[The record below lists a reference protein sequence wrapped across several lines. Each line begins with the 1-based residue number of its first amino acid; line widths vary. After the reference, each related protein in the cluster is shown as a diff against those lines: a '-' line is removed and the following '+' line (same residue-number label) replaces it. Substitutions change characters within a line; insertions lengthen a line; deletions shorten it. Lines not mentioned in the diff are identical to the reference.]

1 MSLLQPSINLGL
13 KEFDFWNMTPGEVQ
27 RYSEGAVWRMQ
38 SQAQFDYMLA
48 NLIGVSSARMM
59 SNEVKFP
66 TLEEA
71 YPGLFEKKSAEEK
84 ELEEE
89 QLRIQNST
97 NRFLEFA
104 MKHNAKRRNEG
115 VET

>member
-1 MSLLQPSINLGL
+1 
-13 KEFDFWNMTPGEVQ
+13 MTPGEVE
-27 RYSEGAVWRMQ
+27 RFCEGAMWRMR

-48 NLIGVSSARMM
+48 DLIGVSSARMM

-66 TLEEA
+66 TLEEV
-71 YPGLFEKKSAEEK
+71 YPSLFEAKPEEAK
-84 ELEEE
+84 ALEEE
-89 QLRIQNST
+89 QKRITDST

-104 MKHNAKRRNEG
+104 MKHNAKRRDKG

>member
-1 MSLLQPSINLGL
+1 
-13 KEFDFWNMTPGEVQ
+13 MTPGEVS
-27 RYSEGAVWRMQ
+27 RYSEGAVWRLR
-38 SQAQFDYMLA
+38 SKAQFDYMLA
-48 NLIGVSSARMM
+48 DLIGVSSARMM

-71 YPGLFEKKSAEEK
+71 YPGLFERKPEEVK
-84 ELEEE
+84 ALEEE
-89 QLRIQNST
+89 ELRIQNST

-104 MKHNAKRRNEG
+104 MKHNAKRRDKG

>member
-1 MSLLQPSINLGL
+1 
-13 KEFDFWNMTPGEVQ
+13 MTPGEIK
-27 RYSEGAVWRMQ
+27 RYNEGAFWRMK
-38 SQAQFDYMLA
+38 SRAQFDYMLA
-48 NLIGVSSARMM
+48 DLIGISSARML

-71 YPGLFEKKSAEEK
+71 YPGLFEKKPEEIK

-89 QLRIQNST
+89 QKRITDST

-104 MKHNAKRRNEG
+104 MKHNARERDKG

>member
-1 MSLLQPSINLGL
+1 MA
-13 KEFDFWNMTPGEVQ
+13 EFDFWNMTPGEVE
-27 RYSEGAVWRMQ
+27 RFCEGAMWRLK

-48 NLIGVSSARMM
+48 DLIGVSSARMM

-71 YPGLFEKKSAEEK
+71 YPGLFEKKPDEIKA
-84 ELEEE
+84 LEEE
-89 QLRIQNST
+89 EMRIQNST

-115 VET
+115 VETTTNGN

>member
-1 MSLLQPSINLGL
+1 
-13 KEFDFWNMTPGEVQ
+13 MTPGVVE
-27 RYSEGAVWRMQ
+27 RYSEGALWRLR
-38 SQAQFDYMLA
+38 SKAQFDYMLA
-48 NLIGVSSARMM
+48 DLIGVSSARMM

-71 YPGLFEKKSAEEK
+71 YPGLFERKPEEVK
-84 ELEEE
+84 ALEEE
-89 QLRIQNST
+89 QLGIQNST
-97 NRFLEFA
+97 DRFLEFA

>member
-1 MSLLQPSINLGL
+1 
-13 KEFDFWNMTPGEVQ
+13 MTPGEVQ
-27 RYSEGAVWRMQ
+27 RYNDGALWRLK
-38 SQAQFDYMLA
+38 SKAQFDYMLA

-59 SNEVKFP
+59 SNDVKFP

-71 YPGLFEKKSAEEK
+71 YPGLFEAKTEEVK
-84 ELEEE
+84 AIEEE
-89 QLRIQNST
+89 ELRIQNST

-104 MKHNAKRRNEG
+104 MKHNAKRRDKG

>member
-1 MSLLQPSINLGL
+1 
-13 KEFDFWNMTPGEVQ
+13 MTPGEVK
-27 RYSEGAVWRMQ
+27 RYNEGAMWRMK
-38 SQAQFDYMLA
+38 SRAQFDYMLA
-48 NLIGVSSARMM
+48 DLIGISSARIM

-71 YPGLFEKKSAEEK
+71 YPGLFEKTPAEIK

-89 QLRIQNST
+89 QKRITDST
-97 NRFLEFA
+97 NRFMEFA
-104 MKHNAKRRNEG
+104 MKHNSKKRNEG

>member
-1 MSLLQPSINLGL
+1 MA
-13 KEFDFWNMTPGEVQ
+13 EFDFWNMTPGEVE
-27 RYSEGAVWRMQ
+27 RFCEGAMWRLK

-48 NLIGVSSARMM
+48 DLIGVSSARMM

-71 YPGLFEKKSAEEK
+71 YPGLFERKPDEVKA
-84 ELEEE
+84 LEEE
-89 QLRIQNST
+89 ELRIQNST

-104 MKHNAKRRNEG
+104 MKHNAKRLNEG
-115 VET
+115 VETKTNGN

>member
-1 MSLLQPSINLGL
+1 
-13 KEFDFWNMTPGEVQ
+13 MTPGEVE
-27 RYSEGAVWRMQ
+27 RYTNGALWRLK
-38 SQAQFDYMLA
+38 SKAQFDYMLA
-48 NLIGVSSARMM
+48 DLIGVSSARMM

-71 YPGLFEKKSAEEK
+71 YPGLFEKKPEEMK
-84 ELEEE
+84 EIEEE
-89 QLRIQNST
+89 QKRIQQST

>member
-1 MSLLQPSINLGL
+1 
-13 KEFDFWNMTPGEVQ
+13 MTPGEVQ
-27 RYSEGAVWRMQ
+27 RYNDGAAWRLK
-38 SQAQFDYMLA
+38 SKAQFDYMLA
-48 NLIGVSSARMM
+48 NLIGISSARMM
-59 SNEVKFP
+59 SSDVKFP

-71 YPGLFEKKSAEEK
+71 YPGLFETKPEEVK

-104 MKHNAKRRNEG
+104 MKHNAKRRSEG

>member
-1 MSLLQPSINLGL
+1 MRS
-13 KEFDFWNMTPGEVQ
+13 K
-27 RYSEGAVWRMQ
+27 
-38 SQAQFDYMLA
+38 AQFDYMLA
-48 NLIGVSSARMM
+48 DLIGVSSARMM

-66 TLEEA
+66 ALEEA
-71 YPGLFEKKSAEEK
+71 YPGLFEKKPDEIK

-115 VET
+115 VETKIYGN

>member
-1 MSLLQPSINLGL
+1 
-13 KEFDFWNMTPGEVQ
+13 MTPGEVE
-27 RYSEGAVWRMQ
+27 RYTNGALWRLK
-38 SQAQFDYMLA
+38 SKAQFDYMLA
-48 NLIGVSSARMM
+48 DLIGVSSARMM

-71 YPGLFEKKSAEEK
+71 YPGLFEKKPEEIK
-84 ELEEE
+84 EIEKE
-89 QLRIQNST
+89 QLRIQQST

>member
-1 MSLLQPSINLGL
+1 
-13 KEFDFWNMTPGEVQ
+13 MTPGEVN
-27 RYSEGAVWRMQ
+27 RYSEGAVWRLRTK
-38 SQAQFDYMLA
+38 AQFDYMLA
-48 NLIGVSSARMM
+48 DLIGVSSARMM

-71 YPGLFEKKSAEEK
+71 YPSLFERRPEEVK
-84 ELEEE
+84 ALEEE
-89 QLRIQNST
+89 ELRIQNST

-104 MKHNAKRRNEG
+104 MKHNAKRRDKG

>member
-1 MSLLQPSINLGL
+1 
-13 KEFDFWNMTPGEVQ
+13 MTPGEVQ
-27 RYSEGAVWRMQ
+27 RYTEGAVWRLR
-38 SQAQFDYMLA
+38 SKAQFDYMLA
-48 NLIGVSSARMM
+48 DLIGVSSARMM
-59 SNEVKFP
+59 SSEVKFP

-71 YPGLFEKKSAEEK
+71 YPGLFEKKPEEIK

-104 MKHNAKRRNEG
+104 MKHNAKRRNKG